1 MILKGKVKSML
12 VFRKSRSIRLLLAAV
27 MMICMLQ
34 LYPDR
39 SEAAA
44 AKGKWMKADKGW
56 WYQFS
61 DGSYAKSE
69 YINGCW
75 LNSKGWYE
83 KEWDG
88 TWKKNSRGWWF
99 KAGDW
104 YPRKQW
110 LRIDGKS
117 YYFDSKGYMVTNK
130 WIGRYYVDSTGA
142 WTKTR
147 SSAKP
152 LVTPA
157 TTQLPEPTYPKGSPA
172 AAWGKLQV
180 KGTQLCSSA
189 GKPVQL
195 KGVSTF
201 GIIWDE
207 GRYNINQDAFRTLQ
221 SDWGANLVRVAVYTE
236 EFGGYCNNYDS
247 ITKAELDKTIYNAVE
262 YATKLGMYVI
272 LDWHILQDGNPNTH
286 ISEAKQFFADLSYK
300 YANYD
305 NILYEICNEP
315 NGSVTWQ
322 DIKNYA
328 DTVIPVIRENDPEA
342 VIIVGTPTWSQD
354 VELVASNPV
363 EQNKNVMYALHF
375 YASTHKDGI
384 RNKLKTALAAGTPVF
399 ITEFS
404 ICAADGNGS
413 IDYTSADAWK
423 KLIKDNNL
431 SYAGWSLSNKAET
444 SALIRHSCSKHSG
457 WTDSDLSDTGLWLK
471 KLISGK

>member
-1 MILKGKVKSML
+1 ML

-152 LVTPA
+152 TM
-157 TTQLPEPTYPKGSPA
+157 
-172 AAWGKLQV
+172 
-180 KGTQLCSSA
+180 
-189 GKPVQL
+189 
-195 KGVSTF
+195 
-201 GIIWDE
+201 
-207 GRYNINQDAFRTLQ
+207 RT
-221 SDWGANLVRVAVYTE
+221 
-236 EFGGYCNNYDS
+236 
-247 ITKAELDKTIYNAVE
+247 
-262 YATKLGMYVI
+262 
-272 LDWHILQDGNPNTH
+272 
-286 ISEAKQFFADLSYK
+286 
-300 YANYD
+300 
-305 NILYEICNEP
+305 
-315 NGSVTWQ
+315 
-322 DIKNYA
+322 
-328 DTVIPVIRENDPEA
+328 
-342 VIIVGTPTWSQD
+342 
-354 VELVASNPV
+354 
-363 EQNKNVMYALHF
+363 
-375 YASTHKDGI
+375 
-384 RNKLKTALAAGTPVF
+384 
-399 ITEFS
+399 
-404 ICAADGNGS
+404 
-413 IDYTSADAWK
+413 
-423 KLIKDNNL
+423 
-431 SYAGWSLSNKAET
+431 
-444 SALIRHSCSKHSG
+444 
-457 WTDSDLSDTGLWLK
+457 
-471 KLISGK
+471 